1 MKGVLCNML
10 RFPSWLSFLHPNLT
24 PRLVLVSFFLS
35 LIAIGNLFGVYD
47 GLTKQDNNAALT
59 SLLAALLYGIP
70 AYGLLR
76 LKPWARLT
84 ELTLSILFALLGV
97 VMALFD
103 NIGIGIFVIIAH
115 GWIAWYL
122 QTDECKK
129 VFKAATA

>member
-1 MKGVLCNML
+1 ML
-10 RFPSWLSFLHPNLT
+10 KLPSWLSFLHPNLT
-24 PRLVLVSFFLS
+24 PRLVIIALFLS
-35 LIAIGNLFGVYD
+35 LITVGNIFGMYD
-47 GLTKQDNNAALT
+47 GFTTQDNNTVMT

-84 ELTLSILFALLGV
+84 ELIVSILVALLGI

-103 NIGIGIFVIIAH
+103 NIGIGIFVMITH

-122 QTDECKK
+122 QTNECKK
-129 VFKAATA
+129 IFKAAAF